1 MANNLS
7 AFTPEYWSARTQRLL
22 KKKLIAR
29 EIANFEEQ
37 STLRD
42 GDMVHRP
49 YYSDVVVNDYTKGV
63 DVTVQ
68 DVAATDE
75 YLLVNKSKEVTVYI
89 DAIDVKQN
97 KYDAANKY
105 IDRMTYAL
113 KKDIDGAFLKE
124 VLNAEHLVDDAV
136 VSAGNAGDPITVTV
150 ANAFKMFTLTEAMM
164 NSNDIEDTKPWFY
177 VITPDVKASIQQTNL
192 VNGFNQADAALRGT
206 LKGVG
211 YLGTWG
217 NFNIFVSTN
226 VAHSNKVTVSSLA
239 AADTL
244 TVNGVTITFAAAP
257 AAAWECKP
265 TLAALKGMLNGVMAT
280 AGDYVE
286 FAAADRAKLISAWV
300 SAIDDGTDVTIV
312 TNGSVQYSQSGVTLG
327 GQVAHC
333 WAWQYGCTDLVIQK
347 DVEIQKNKEPKKTGY
362 NYLAWTL
369 YGVKTFVE
377 GAKRCIEVRVAA

>member
-22 KKKLIAR
+22 KTKLVSR

-37 STLRD
+37 AVLRD

-75 YLLVNKSKEVTVYI
+75 YLLVNKSKEVTIYI

-113 KKDIDGAFLKE
+113 KKDIDGTFLKE
-124 VLNAEHLVDDAV
+124 VLNAEYMISDGDFGGT
-136 VSAGNAGDPITVTV
+136 AGNPLTVSV
-150 ANAFKMFTLTEAMM
+150 SNAFALFTKTEAKM
-164 NSNDIEDTKPWFY
+164 NANDIEDTKPWFFA
-177 VITPDVKASIQQTNL
+177 ITPDVKAAIQQTNL

-206 LKGVG
+206 LKGMG

-217 NFNIFVSTN
+217 NFNIFVSN
-226 VAHSNKVTVSSLA
+226 NIAHSNTVTVSSLA

-244 TVNGVTITFAAAP
+244 TINGVTITFAAAP
-257 AAAWECKP
+257 AAAGECKP
-265 TLAALKGMLNGVMAT
+265 TAAALIWMINGVMAT
-280 AGDYVE
+280 SWDFVD
-286 FAAADRAKLISAWV
+286 FSAADRAKLIAVGASAAANG
-300 SAIDDGTDVTIV
+300 SDVDII
-312 TNGSVQYSQSGVTLG
+312 TNGHVVYSQSGVTLG
-327 GQVAHC
+327 GEVAHC
-333 WAWQYGCTDLVIQK
+333 WAGQYGCTDMVIQK

-377 GAKRCIEVRVAA
+377 GAKRCVDVRVAA

>member
-22 KKKLIAR
+22 KTKLVSR

-37 STLRD
+37 AVLRD

-49 YYSDVVVNDYTKGV
+49 YYSDVVVNNYTKGV

-75 YLLVNKSKEVTVYI
+75 YLTVNKSKEVTIYI

-124 VLNAEHLVDDAV
+124 VLNAQYMISDGDFGGT
-136 VSAGNAGDPITVTV
+136 AGNPLTVSV
-150 ANAFKMFTLTEAMM
+150 SNAFALFTKTEAKM
-164 NSNDIEDTKPWFY
+164 NANDIEDTKPWFFA
-177 VITPDVKASIQQTNL
+177 ITPDVKAAIQQTNL

-206 LKGVG
+206 LKGMG

-217 NFNIFVSTN
+217 NFNIFVSN
-226 VAHSNKVTVSSLA
+226 NIAHSNTVTVSSLA

-244 TVNGVTITFAAAP
+244 TINGVTITFAAAP
-257 AAAWECKP
+257 AAAGECKP
-265 TLAALKGMLNGVMAT
+265 TAAALIGMINGVMAT
-280 AGDYVE
+280 AGDFVD
-286 FAAADRAKLISAWV
+286 FSASDRAKLIAVGASAAANG
-300 SAIDDGTDVTIV
+300 SDVDII
-312 TNGSVQYSQSGVTLG
+312 TNGHVVYSQSGVTLG
-327 GQVAHC
+327 GEVAHC
-333 WAWQYGCTDLVIQK
+333 WAGQYGCTDMVIQK

-377 GAKRCIEVRVAA
+377 GAKRCIDVRVAA

>member
-124 VLNAEHLVDDAV
+124 VLNAQYLVDDAI
-136 VSAGNAGDPITVTV
+136 VSWGTAGDPITVSV
-150 ANAFKMFTLTEAMM
+150 SNAFKMFTLTEAMM

-286 FAAADRAKLISAWV
+286 FAASDRAKLIAAWV

-312 TNGSVQYSQSGVTLG
+312 TNGSVTYSQSGVTLG

>member
-22 KKKLIAR
+22 KTKLVSR

-37 STLRD
+37 AVLRD

-49 YYSDVVVNDYTKGV
+49 YYSDVVVNNYTKGV

-75 YLLVNKSKEVTVYI
+75 YLTVNKSKEVTIYI

-124 VLNAEHLVDDAV
+124 VLNAEYMISDGDFGGT
-136 VSAGNAGDPITVTV
+136 AGNPLTVSV
-150 ANAFKMFTLTEAMM
+150 SNAFALFTKTEAKM
-164 NSNDIEDTKPWFY
+164 NANDIEDTKPWFFA
-177 VITPDVKASIQQTNL
+177 ITPDVKAAIQQTNL

-206 LKGVG
+206 LKGMG

-217 NFNIFVSTN
+217 NFNIFVSN
-226 VAHSNKVTVSSLA
+226 NIAHSNTVTVSSLA

-244 TVNGVTITFAAAP
+244 TINGVTITFAAAP
-257 AAAWECKP
+257 AAAGECKP
-265 TLAALKGMLNGVMAT
+265 TAAALIGMINGVMAT
-280 AGDYVE
+280 AGDFVD
-286 FAAADRAKLISAWV
+286 FSASDRAKLIAVGASAAANG
-300 SAIDDGTDVTIV
+300 SDVDII
-312 TNGSVQYSQSGVTLG
+312 TNGHVTYAQSWVTLWG
-327 GQVAHC
+327 EVAHC
-333 WAWQYGCTDLVIQK
+333 WAGQYGCTDMVIQK

-377 GAKRCIEVRVAA
+377 GAKRCIDVRVAA

>member
-1 MANNLS
+1 MANNLD

-29 EIANFEEQ
+29 EIANMEEQ
-37 STLRD
+37 ATLRD

-68 DVAATDE
+68 DVTATDE
-75 YLLVNKSKEVTVYI
+75 YLTVNKSKEATVYI

-113 KKDIDGAFLKE
+113 KKDIDGNFLKE
-124 VLNAEHLVDDAV
+124 VVNAEFTMDDGDMGGT
-136 VSAGNAGDPITVTV
+136 AGNPVTV
-150 ANAFKMFTLTEAMM
+150 SVSNAFKLFTLTEAKM
-164 NSNDIEDTKPWFY
+164 NANDIEDTKPRFF
-177 VITPDVKASIQQTNL
+177 VITPDVKAAIQQTNL

-206 LKGVG
+206 LKGMG

-217 NFNIFVSTN
+217 NFNIFVSNN
-226 VAHSNKVTVSSLA
+226 VAHTNKVTVSSIA
-239 AADTL
+239 ADDTL
-244 TVNGVTITFAAAP
+244 TINGVTITFKSSP
-257 AAAWECKP
+257 ATAGQCKP
-265 TLAALKGMLNGVMAT
+265 TKAALIAMING
-280 AGDYVE
+280 AGGSDYKE
-286 FAAADRAKLISAWV
+286 FDAADRAKLISVNA
-300 SAIDDGTDVTIV
+300 SASDDGTDVIIATS
-312 TNGSVQYSQSGVTLG
+312 GSVSYAQSGVTLG
-327 GQVAHC
+327 GEVAHC
-333 WAWQYGCTDLVIQK
+333 WAGQYGCTDMVIQK

-369 YGVKTFVE
+369 YGIKTFKE
-377 GAKRCIEVRVAA
+377 GRERCINVLVG

>member
-124 VLNAEHLVDDAV
+124 VLNAQYLVDDAI
-136 VSAGNAGDPITVTV
+136 VSWGTAGDPITVSV
-150 ANAFKMFTLTEAMM
+150 SNAFKMFTLTEAMM

-280 AGDYVE
+280 SGDYVD
-286 FAAADRAKLISAWV
+286 FSAADRAKLIAAWV

-312 TNGSVQYSQSGVTLG
+312 TNGSVAYSQTGVTLG

-333 WAWQYGCTDLVIQK
+333 WAGQYGCTDLVIQK

>member
-29 EIANFEEQ
+29 EIAHFEEQ

-177 VITPDVKASIQQTNL
+177 VITPDVKASIQQNNL

-265 TLAALKGMLNGVMAT
+265 TLAALKGMINGVMAT

-286 FAAADRAKLISAWV
+286 FAAADRAKLLAV
-300 SAIDDGTDVTIV
+300 NAKAIDDGTDVTIV
-312 TNGSVQYSQSGVTLG
+312 TAGHVTYAQSGVTLG
-327 GQVAHC
+327 GEIAHC
-333 WAWQYGCTDLVIQK
+333 WAGQYGCTDMVIQK
-347 DVEIQKNKEPKKTGY
+347 DVAVQKNKEPKKTGY
-362 NYLAWTL
+362 NYLCWTL
-369 YGVKTFVE
+369 YGIKTFTE
-377 GAKRCIEVRVAA
+377 GAKRCIKVLVA

>member
-124 VLNAEHLVDDAV
+124 VLNANYLVDDAV
-136 VSAGNAGDPITVTV
+136 VSWGNAGDPITVSV
-150 ANAFKMFTLTEAMM
+150 SNAFKMFTLTEAMM

-192 VNGFNQADAALRGT
+192 VNWFQQADAALRGT

-244 TVNGVTITFAAAP
+244 TINGVTITFAAAP

-286 FAAADRAKLISAWV
+286 FAAADRAKLIAAWV

-312 TNGSVQYSQSGVTLG
+312 TNGSVTYAQSGVTLG
-327 GQVAHC
+327 WQVAHC
-333 WAWQYGCTDLVIQK
+333 WAGQYGCTDLVIQK

>member
-1 MANNLS
+1 MGNNLS
-7 AFTPEYWSARTQRLL
+7 AFSPEYWSARTQRLL
-22 KKKLIAR
+22 KTKLVSR

-37 STLRD
+37 AVLRD

-75 YLLVNKSKEVTVYI
+75 YLEVNKSKEVTVYI

-124 VLNAEHLVDDAV
+124 VLNAEYM
-136 VSAGNAGDPITVTV
+136 VSDGDFGGTPGNPLTVSV
-150 ANAFKMFTLTEAMM
+150 SNAFALFTKTEAKM
-164 NSNDIEDTKPWFY
+164 NANDIEDTKPWFFA
-177 VITPDVKASIQQTNL
+177 ITPDVKAAIQQTNL

-206 LKGVG
+206 LKGMG

-217 NFNIFVSTN
+217 NFNIFVSN
-226 VAHSNKVTVSSLA
+226 NIAHSNTVTVSSLA

-244 TVNGVTITFAAAP
+244 TINGVTITFAAAP
-257 AAAWECKP
+257 AAAGECKP
-265 TLAALKGMLNGVMAT
+265 TAAALIGMINGAMAT
-280 AGDYVE
+280 SGDFVD
-286 FAAADRAKLISAWV
+286 FSASDRAKLIAVGASAAANG
-300 SAIDDGTDVTIV
+300 SDVDII
-312 TNGSVQYSQSGVTLG
+312 TNGHVVYSQSGVTLG
-327 GQVAHC
+327 GEVAHC
-333 WAWQYGCTDLVIQK
+333 WAGQYGCTDLVIQK

-377 GAKRCIEVRVAA
+377 GAKRCIDVRVAA

>member
-22 KKKLIAR
+22 KTKLVSR

-37 STLRD
+37 AVLRD

-49 YYSDVVVNDYTKGV
+49 YYSDVVVNNYTKGV

-75 YLLVNKSKEVTVYI
+75 YLTVNKSKEVTIYI

-124 VLNAEHLVDDAV
+124 VLNAQYMISDGDFGGT
-136 VSAGNAGDPITVTV
+136 AGNPLTVSV
-150 ANAFKMFTLTEAMM
+150 SNAFALFTKTEAKM
-164 NSNDIEDTKPWFY
+164 NANDIEDTKPWFFA
-177 VITPDVKASIQQTNL
+177 ITPDVKAAIQQTNL

-206 LKGVG
+206 LKGMG

-217 NFNIFVSTN
+217 NFNIFVSN
-226 VAHSNKVTVSSLA
+226 NIAHSNTVTVSSLA

-244 TVNGVTITFAAAP
+244 TINGVTITFAAAP
-257 AAAWECKP
+257 AAAGECKP
-265 TLAALKGMLNGVMAT
+265 TAAALIGMINGVMAT
-280 AGDYVE
+280 AGDFVD
-286 FAAADRAKLISAWV
+286 FSASDRAKLIAVGASAAANG
-300 SAIDDGTDVTIV
+300 SDVDII
-312 TNGSVQYSQSGVTLG
+312 TNGHVVYSQSGVTLWG
-327 GQVAHC
+327 EVAHC
-333 WAWQYGCTDLVIQK
+333 WAGQYGCTDMVIQK

-377 GAKRCIEVRVAA
+377 GAKRCIDVRVAA

>member
-1 MANNLS
+1 MPNNLS

-124 VLNAEHLVDDAV
+124 VLNAQYLVDDAV
-136 VSAGNAGDPITVTV
+136 VSWGNAGDPISVSV
-150 ANAFKMFTLTEAMM
+150 SNAFKMFTLTEAMM

-192 VNGFNQADAALRGT
+192 VNWFQQADAALRGT

-244 TVNGVTITFAAAP
+244 TINWVTITFAAAP

-286 FAAADRAKLISAWV
+286 FAAADRAKLIAAWV

-312 TNGSVQYSQSGVTLG
+312 TNGSVTYAQSGVTLG

-333 WAWQYGCTDLVIQK
+333 WAGQYGCTDLVIQK

-377 GAKRCIEVRVAA
+377 WAKRCIEVRVAA

>member
-124 VLNAEHLVDDAV
+124 VLNAEYLVDDAV
-136 VSAGNAGDPITVTV
+136 VSWGNAGDPITVTV
-150 ANAFKMFTLTEAMM
+150 SNAFKMFTLTEAMM

-217 NFNIFVSTN
+217 NFNIFVSNN

-239 AADTL
+239 ASDTL
-244 TVNGVTITFAAAP
+244 TINGVTITFKASP

-265 TLAALKGMLNGVMAT
+265 TMAALKGMINGVMAT
-280 AGDYVE
+280 AWDYVD
-286 FAAADRAKLISAWV
+286 FSAADRAKLIGVGA
-300 SAIDDGTDVTIV
+300 SAIDDGTDVTII
-312 TNGSVQYSQSGVTLG
+312 TNGHVAYAQSGVTLG
-327 GQVAHC
+327 GEVAHC
-333 WAWQYGCTDLVIQK
+333 WAGQYGCTDLVIQK

-377 GAKRCIEVRVAA
+377 WAKRCIEVRVAA

>member
-136 VSAGNAGDPITVTV
+136 VSWGNAGDPITVSV
-150 ANAFKMFTLTEAMM
+150 SNAFKMFTLTEAMM

-192 VNGFNQADAALRGT
+192 VNWFQQADAALRGT

-244 TVNGVTITFAAAP
+244 TINGVTITFAAAP

-265 TLAALKGMLNGVMAT
+265 TLAALKGMLNGEMAT

-286 FAAADRAKLISAWV
+286 FAAADRAKLIAAWV

-312 TNGSVQYSQSGVTLG
+312 TNGSVTYAQSGVTLG

-333 WAWQYGCTDLVIQK
+333 WAGQYGCTDLVIQK

-377 GAKRCIEVRVAA
+377 WAKRCIEVRVAA